1 MSDLTEIPLG
11 KTTEYPSQYDAG
23 LLYPVPRRLKRDE
36 LGIGEP
42 LPFYGEDVWNSYELS
57 WLNRQGKPVVA
68 LAVFRFSCQTPNL
81 VESKSFKLY
90 LNSLNQTRFE
100 DQQAVVDCLQRDL
113 SQASGGSVTVELSSL
128 DDQSLWQVQ
137 TLPGECL
144 DSLDLDVEHYQLN
157 ADLLRDAAAPA
168 DPVEETL
175 YSHLLKSNCLITS
188 QPDWASVWISYRG
201 GRLDRRALLAYLI
214 SFRQHNEFHE
224 QCVERIFTDL
234 LRHCHPPQSL
244 TVYARYTRRGGLDIN
259 PWRSTE
265 PGTAPQW
272 RLSRQ

>member
-23 LLYPVPRRLKRDE
+23 LLYPVPRCLKRDE

-57 WLNRQGKPVVA
+57 WLNRKGKPVVA

-100 DQQAVVDCLQRDL
+100 DQQAVIDCLRRDL

-157 ADLLRDAAAPA
+157 ADLLRDAADSA
-168 DPVEETL
+168 DPVEEIL

-201 GRLDRRALLAYLI
+201 GRLDRQALLAYLI

-234 LRHCHPPQSL
+234 LRHCHPQSL

>member
-23 LLYPVPRRLKRDE
+23 LLYPVPRHLKRDE
-36 LGIGEP
+36 LGISEP

-57 WLNRQGKPVVA
+57 WLNRKGKPVVA
-68 LAVFRFSCQTPNL
+68 LAVFRFSCQSPNL

-90 LNSLNQTRFE
+90 LNSLNQTRFD
-100 DQQAVVDCLQRDL
+100 DQQAVIDCLQRDL
-113 SQASGGSVTVELSSL
+113 SQASGSSVTVELSSL

-144 DSLDLDVEHYQLN
+144 DSVDLDVEHYQLN
-157 ADLLRDAAAPA
+157 ADLLRDAADSA

-201 GRLDRRALLAYLI
+201 GRLERRALLAYLI

-224 QCVERIFTDL
+224 QCVERIFADL
-234 LRHCHPPQSL
+234 MRYCHPQSL

>member
-11 KTTEYPSQYDAG
+11 KTTEYPSRYDAG

-36 LGIGEP
+36 LGIGAS
-42 LPFYGEDVWNSYELS
+42 LPFHGEDVWNSYELS
-57 WLNRQGKPVVA
+57 WLNNSGKPVVA
-68 LAVFRFSCQTPNL
+68 LAIFRFPCQSPNL

-90 LNSLNQTRFE
+90 LNSLNQTRFA
-100 DQQAVVDCLQRDL
+100 DQQAVIDCLQRDL
-113 SQASGGSVTVELSSL
+113 SQASGGPVTVQLSSL
-128 DDQSLWQVQ
+128 DDLDLWQVK

-144 DSLDLDVEHYQLN
+144 DSFDLDVKHYQLN
-157 ADLLRDAAAPA
+157 ADLLRDAADSA
-168 DPVEETL
+168 DQVEETL

-201 GRLDRRALLAYLI
+201 ARLDRQALLAYLI

-234 LRHCHPPQSL
+234 MRHCHPQSL

>member
-11 KTTEYPSQYDAG
+11 KTTAYPSHYDAS

-36 LGIGEP
+36 LGICEP
-42 LPFYGEDVWNSYELS
+42 LPFHGEDVWNGYELS
-57 WLNRQGKPVVA
+57 WLNSKGKPVVA
-68 LAVFRFSCQTPNL
+68 LAIFRFSCQSPNL

-90 LNSLNQTRFE
+90 LNSLNQTCFATE
-100 DQQAVVDCLQRDL
+100 QAVIECLQRDL
-113 SQASGGSVTVELSSL
+113 SEASGGPVTVQLSSL
-128 DDQSLWQVQ
+128 DDLALWQVQ

-144 DSLDLDVEHYQLN
+144 DSIDLDVKHYQLN
-157 ADLLRDAAAPA
+157 ADLLRDATDPA
-168 DPVEETL
+168 EQVEETL

-201 GRLDRRALLAYLI
+201 ARLDRQALLAYLI

-234 LRHCHPPQSL
+234 MRHCQPQSL